1 MASAR
6 VGTTGGVEQGVQHKA
21 CLLIQPQVLDH
32 ILSALLRAQPPI
44 LVGGQLAAVVQILK
58 VQAVLDDHA
67 AGGHTDVGAVDVV
80 EDDRLKILVN
90 DLLALFE
97 RRVQR
102 SRRPWPLPTGR
113 RWYTVSA

>member
-1 MASAR
+1 M
-6 VGTTGGVEQGVQHKA
+6 
-21 CLLIQPQVLDH
+21 LDH

-90 DLLALFE
+90 DLLALFQSVGC
-97 RRVQR
+97 RDHAVLGLC
-102 SRRPWPLPTGR
+102 PLVGAGIPCLHN
-113 RWYTVSA
+113 VSPLSLCLPQHS